1 MAAASKSR
9 ELKMGLQLA
18 DKRAL
23 VTGSTSG
30 IGPEIGR
37 MLALEGVKVVV
48 RNVVQ
53 VTRRGKAED
62 FDRAHDKIAGQCR
75 RGWT

>member
-48 RNVVQ
+48 RNVVLM
-53 VTRRGKAED
+53 TRRGKADD
-62 FDRAHDKIAGQCR
+62 FDRTHDKIAGQCR